1 MRIIGLGNNNR
12 IGQSGSILGRFK
24 KGVIVNAPVA
34 SGTLPDQST
43 LTGTGTVTYTTAGA
57 FTGTVV
63 SYSLTG
69 ATTGISINTST
80 GVVSVDR
87 ALVVPATPTLIITAT
102 NSGGSAQAS
111 FSIDIIPQAPASGDW
126 TLVDSADGTG
136 LTLDVLTVPVWT
148 TSIEYAI
155 SGVWTSISASGPITI
170 DVNNAPIG
178 TPVSVTLRW
187 GVGTIDGSP
196 SVAKVA
202 TATVPANIVQ
212 YVANGTV
219 GAAPANWTSRWATG
233 AMTYQ
238 ADPARLQL
246 TTGNGVFW
254 SLDSDSGRDL
264 SAVSGE
270 IDFSGTFVLNAT
282 GEAEA
287 GIGFWMNGTT
297 VTSERKGFIAGIR
310 ENPSVKQV
318 ALYEYTANSPT
329 TLTTNTHGYNQ
340 ITGPG
345 AAWTLRVRTRF
356 ISSTWRVYVKAWPNS
371 VSEPIPWQ
379 IDAYTVT
386 PSTTTGRIGIASRS
400 VSSGAP
406 FSVMTL
412 NVGLNG
418 ADVPGA
424 TVAPGGSYKAGA
436 ALFVDLE
443 TGSDANAGT
452 SSAAPLL
459 TVPGNVDAGCVIKVR
474 GKSRGII
481 AAPNGSTAGA
491 GRVTL
496 LGNDP
501 TFAAGN
507 RATLS
512 GEADMT
518 TMTNIG
524 GNIWSGSLPATA
536 WSLHPD
542 TRLPYVEAIMYFR
555 NGNTRMRL
563 AQYPT
568 QADLNNDQI
577 FTNMFPMPLVNVT
590 NSKNFVIPND
600 ALSTIPNATIR
611 AQVIADYPS
620 ATTIRDVVNA
630 MHTAE
635 ALTVNSW
642 FLMWGNHNTRQ
653 KGRIASYN
661 PATGDMVLTDA
672 VTVWSPGKDTY
683 FSIMNHPS
691 AIKMENQFIAGT
703 ASGQFKMMSATNPN
717 GQVSFA
723 QTKTY
728 VINAF
733 KNYVTVDGFI
743 IEKASTPN
751 GGGAPLSMV
760 PQFGESASRTGMIV
774 KNNIIRLCSVN
785 KAAIL
790 AEDPVD
796 SLVKGNVIE
805 DIFGR
810 GSLITGGSKCVI
822 VGNTFA
828 RTSFTAFSVRYTT
841 DYVVAGNVV
850 NEVIGTHSD
859 LGSLYEDNKRLIVV
873 GNRLTLVADLEALNP
888 GLTFHRFDDCLMAFN
903 EVLVPNVAGLQQWST
918 SGPRTPTS
926 GSNRYSNNT
935 ALHINPDRA
944 SNQNK
949 SFNITSLANGQ
960 SIVTNNL
967 TNALCFD
974 AFEDAALTYGDPSFA
989 WREVTANSA
998 TVSGS
1003 VTKADHTPKHSNPS
1017 ILGNT
1022 IADSVNLVFSD
1033 VNAYVDIVI
1042 PSWGTAAIG
1051 AGVDSYIDLRQPVLT
1066 GRKIP
1071 AINGELIV
1079 TTTAGLLPTGTAT
1092 WNINTTAN
1100 TDTANGA
1107 TWQTGNTI
1115 RVLGQAGATVTTVTI
1130 RLRPGAGFVAGVA
1143 DSVLIS
1149 RPRAWRDR
1157 AERLSRRRYNLTVS
1171 NQYGSNLDTLDRF
1184 TGVVSPLKNTVGPLP
1199 GNYDLAPR
1207 ELSPGVLAEPK
1218 LAEGD
1223 AWTFSPAAAV
1233 GMTPVSVTWT
1243 GAVRPDGTRVDC
1255 TNVNWWGLGL

>member
-1 MRIIGLGNNNR
+1 MKIGFDIALSKFRKRG
-12 IGQSGSILGRFK
+12 
-24 KGVIVNAPVA
+24 VA
-34 SGTLPDQST
+34 SISAPTVSGALSNQSL
-43 LTGTGTVTYTTAGA
+43 LTGTGTVTYSTAGA
-57 FTGTVV
+57 FTGPIA
-63 SYSLTG
+63 SYTLIG
-69 ATTGISINTST
+69 ATTGISMNPST

-87 ALVVPATPTLIITAT
+87 ALVVPASPTLVIRAT
-102 NSGGSAQAS
+102 NLGGAADAS
-111 FSIDIIPQAPASGDW
+111 FTIDIIPQAPAAGDW

-155 SGVWTSISASGPITI
+155 SGVWTSISASAPITI

-202 TATVPANIVQ
+202 TATVPANIIQ
-212 YVANGTV
+212 YAASGTV

-238 ADPARLQL
+238 ADPSRLQL
-246 TTGNGVFW
+246 TTGSGVFW

-270 IDFSGTFVLNAT
+270 IDFSGTFVLNAL

-297 VTSERKGFIAGIR
+297 VPSERTGFIAGIR
-310 ENPSVKQV
+310 EAGAIKQV
-318 ALYEYTANSPT
+318 ALYSYTANSPT

-340 ITGPG
+340 VTGPG

-379 IDAYTVT
+379 IDAFTVT

-400 VSSGAP
+400 ASTGAP
-406 FSVMTL
+406 FSLMTL

-474 GKSRGII
+474 GKTRGVIS
-481 AAPNGSTAGA
+481 APNGSTAGA

-507 RATLS
+507 RATIS

-518 TMTNIG
+518 AMTNIG
-524 GNIWSGSLPATA
+524 GNIWSGSLPASA
-536 WSLHPD
+536 WSLNPD
-542 TRLPYVEAIMYFR
+542 TKLPYIEAILYFR
-555 NGNTRMRL
+555 NSNTRMRL

-568 QADLNNDQI
+568 QSDLNNDQI
-577 FTNMFPMPLVNVT
+577 FTNMFPLPLANVT

-600 ALSTIPNATIR
+600 LLSTIPNATIR
-611 AQVIADYPS
+611 AQVIADYPA

-672 VTVWSPGKDTY
+672 ATVWSPGKDTY

-691 AIKMENQFIAGT
+691 AIRVENQFIAGT

-717 GQVSFA
+717 GNTSFSQA
-723 QTKTY
+723 KGFA
-728 VINAF
+728 IDAF
-733 KNYVTVDGFI
+733 KNYVTIDGFI
-743 IEKASTPN
+743 VEKVACPAGVSTSSP
-751 GGGAPLSMV
+751 APILMAGPTGS
-760 PQFGESASRTGMIV
+760 SRTGMV
-774 KNNIIRLCSVN
+774 VTNNIVRLCSVN
-785 KAAIL
+785 QSAIL
-790 AEDPVD
+790 ASTPVD
-796 SLVKGNVIE
+796 SVIRGNTVE
-805 DIFGR
+805 DIYGR
-810 GSLITGGSKCVI
+810 GLLAAAGSKCVI

-828 RTSFTAFSVRYTT
+828 RTSSTAFSVKNTT
-841 DYVVAGNVV
+841 DFVVAGNIV
-850 NEVIGTHSD
+850 NGVIGTHSD
-859 LGSLYEDNKRLIVV
+859 LGSLYEDNKRLTVV
-873 GNRLTLVADLEALNP
+873 GNRLSLVEDLEALNP

-918 SGPRTPTS
+918 SGPRTSTS

-1003 VTKADHTPKHSNPS
+1003 VTKADHTPKHDNPS

-1042 PSWGTAAIG
+1042 SSWGTAAVG
-1051 AGVDSYIDLRQPVLT
+1051 AGVDSYIDFRQPVLN

-1092 WNINTTAN
+1092 WNVNTTAN
-1100 TDTANGA
+1100 TDTANGT

-1115 RVLGQAGATVTTVTI
+1115 RVLGQAGATVTTVTL

-1143 DSVLIS
+1143 DTVLMS

-1157 AERLSRRRYNLTVS
+1157 SERLSRRRYNVAVS
-1171 NQYGSNLDTLDRF
+1171 SQYGSNLDTLDRRSN
-1184 TGVVSPLKNTVGPLP
+1184 VVSPLKNTVGPLP

-1207 ELSPGVLAEPK
+1207 ELSPGVLAEPW
-1218 LAEGD
+1218 LAEGE
-1223 AWTFSPAAAV
+1223 AWTFAPAAAV
-1233 GMTPVSVTWT
+1233 GMDPVSVTWT

>member
-43 LTGTGTVTYTTAGA
+43 LTGTGTVTYTTSGA

-238 ADPARLQL
+238 ADPSRLQL

-287 GIGFWMNGTT
+287 GIGFWMNGSA
-297 VTSERKGFIAGIR
+297 VTSERTGFMAYIR
-310 ENPSVKQV
+310 ENASVKQV
-318 ALYEYTANSPT
+318 ALTSYTANTPT
-329 TLTTNTHGYNQ
+329 LLDTYTHGYNQ

-379 IDAYTVT
+379 IDAFTVT

-400 VSSGAP
+400 ASTGAP
-406 FSVMTL
+406 FSLMTL

-474 GKSRGII
+474 GKSRGVI

-600 ALSTIPNATIR
+600 PLSTIPNATIR
-611 AQVIADYPS
+611 AQVIADYPA

-760 PQFGESASRTGMIV
+760 PQFGEGASRTGMIV
-774 KNNIIRLCSVN
+774 TNNIIRLCSVN

-873 GNRLTLVADLEALNP
+873 GNRLTLVTDLEALNP

-974 AFEDAALTYGDPSFA
+974 AFEDASLTYGDPSFA

-1042 PSWGTAAIG
+1042 PSWGTAASG
-1051 AGVDSYIDLRQPVLT
+1051 AGVDIYIDLRQPVLT

-1092 WNINTTAN
+1092 WNISTTAN

-1115 RVLGQAGATVTTVTI
+1115 RVLGQAGATVTTVTL

-1157 AERLSRRRYNLTVS
+1157 ADRLSRRRYNLTVS
-1171 NQYGSNLDTLDRF
+1171 TQFGSSLDTLDRF